1 MIHAA
6 IHRDQSAA
14 CHVQGERARL
24 RGDLEALF
32 LLVGL
37 AGIDLILAAERQS
50 LAARYAARIDQQGY
64 VK

>member
-1 MIHAA
+1 
-6 IHRDQSAA
+6 
-14 CHVQGERARL
+14 
-24 RGDLEALF
+24 
-32 LLVGL
+32 L